1 MNPHEE
7 EEDEGPSVDSAIAEE
22 RIAARRIR
30 IQRRLEAA
38 KREASGEDA
47 AKKKPVDSEKD
58 ALKSRKQMEDSR
70 QRLVKLKSDGTELV
84 TNVHVAADAR
94 ESMRRLEEEE
104 QRRQRLLNCFTKN
117 II

>member
-38 KREASGEDA
+38 KRLVELILFLS
-47 AKKKPVDSEKD
+47 
-58 ALKSRKQMEDSR
+58 LK
-70 QRLVKLKSDGTELV
+70 LVFYLCSV
-84 TNVHVAADAR
+84 
-94 ESMRRLEEEE
+94 
-104 QRRQRLLNCFTKN
+104 LLLSFLM
-117 II
+117 